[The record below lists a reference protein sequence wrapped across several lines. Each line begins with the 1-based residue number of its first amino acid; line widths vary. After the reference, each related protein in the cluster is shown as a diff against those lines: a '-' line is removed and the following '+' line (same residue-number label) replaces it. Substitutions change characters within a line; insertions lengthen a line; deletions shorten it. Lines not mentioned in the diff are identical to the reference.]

1 MMTIGEL
8 AERTGIAAS
17 AIRYYEEKKLMRPPR
32 RVSGRR
38 VFDDDAV
45 AELTVVQL
53 AKDAGFT
60 LAEIRQLVNDFPVS
74 RWKRLAEKKLRD
86 IEVASARLRMMT
98 TLLEKLIKCQCFD
111 LETCGRALR
120 KRECAD
126 GAGHKGGRTAAI
138 TG

>member
-1 MMTIGEL
+1 MTIGEL

-17 AIRYYEEKKLMRPPR
+17 AIRYYEEKKLLRTPR

-38 VFDDDAV
+38 VFDDDAI

-86 IEVASARLRMMT
+86 IELASSRLRMMT
-98 TLLEKLIKCQCFD
+98 MLLEKLIKCQCFD

-120 KRECAD
+120 KHGCGDSGEQA
-126 GAGHKGGRTAAI
+126 GRTAAI

>member
-1 MMTIGEL
+1 MTIGEL
-8 AERTGIAAS
+8 AERTGIAPS
-17 AIRYYEEKKLMRPPR
+17 AIRYYEEKKLMRQPR

-74 RWKRLAEKKLRD
+74 KWKRLAEKKLRD
-86 IEVASARLRMMT
+86 IEVASARLQMMQ
-98 TLLEKLIKCQCFD
+98 TLLQKLIKCQCFD
-111 LETCGRALR
+111 LETCGRAIR
-120 KRECAD
+120 ARGRDD
-126 GAGHKGGRTAAI
+126 GAAQKRGRTAAI

>member
-8 AERTGIAAS
+8 AERTVIAAS
-17 AIRYYEEKKLMRPPR
+17 AIRDYEEKKLLRTPR

-38 VFDDDAV
+38 VFDDDAI

-86 IEVASARLRMMT
+86 IELASSRLRMMT
-98 TLLEKLIKCQCFD
+98 MLLEKLIKCQCFD

-120 KRECAD
+120 KHGCGDSGEQA
-126 GAGHKGGRTAAI
+126 GRTAAI